1 MGSVVPGSVGSVVP
15 GLLGFSGFSGLGP
28 TGVGRGFS
36 PVFPVFSTVTVSAV
50 PVSLAPGMVY
60 LPLALV
66 RISLPS
72 LTV

>member
-1 MGSVVPGSVGSVVP
+1 MVVVVIS
-15 GLLGFSGFSGLGP
+15 GAFSA
-28 TGVGRGFS
+28 
-36 PVFPVFSTVTVSAV
+36 FSTVTVSAA

-66 RISLPS
+66 RVSSPS

>member
-1 MGSVVPGSVGSVVP
+1 MSAYRAAAVYVRDE
-15 GLLGFSGFSGLGP
+15 LA
-28 TGVGRGFS
+28 GVLRETEEGYSFAYDEAYLRA
-36 PVFPVFSTVTVSAV
+36 PNAA

-66 RISLPS
+66 RVSSPS